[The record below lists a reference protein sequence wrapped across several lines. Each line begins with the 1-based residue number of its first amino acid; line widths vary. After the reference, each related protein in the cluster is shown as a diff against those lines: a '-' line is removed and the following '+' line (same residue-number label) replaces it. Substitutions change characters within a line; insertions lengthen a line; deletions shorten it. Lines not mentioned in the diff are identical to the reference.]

1 MSDKRRAQL
10 AGKTARIR
18 KRNKRIVSAVLF
30 FVLFAAVLS
39 SLLFVPFFNIT
50 SVSCTGTAILDE
62 KTVIDASGVV
72 LGVNIFR
79 IPVNRIEENVE
90 EALPYVA
97 DVTVRRSFPSA
108 VSLEVVERIPVAYIQ
123 NGASYLV
130 IDEAGT
136 ALETTDSLNARGVLP
151 LIPELKLD
159 KEKELLLGK
168 PIAVTDAYRLK
179 ELLRCIS
186 EIAKKSNLNGRVTKL
201 SVNDLMQYE
210 LVIEDRIQAIIPVD
224 SDLDYQLDFMLA
236 ALAQQSPTIEGEI
249 DLTIEGKAAF
259 RPKTQEVVKVNTEES
274 NDDVTEE
281 IVGESTEAP
290 ATVEED
296 LTEPEGLP
304 EDVQE

>member
-108 VSLEVVERIPVAYIQ
+108 VSLEVVERIPVAYIK